1 MSTLATNK
9 LGTLSGSADMNLP
22 SSRPSSTE
30 PAMLDSNG
38 NITFGAGNEKVDYVN
53 PLDDNTKVVKVLVN
67 HQSVKAGTNMPESTL
82 IQQGQTVG
90 YYGFIS

>member
-30 PAMLDSNG
+30 AAMLDSSG
-38 NITFGAGNEKVDYVN
+38 NITFGAGSTKVDYVN
-53 PLDDNTKVVKVLVN
+53 PLDDSIKVPVYFANFVLMDYGLG
-67 HQSVKAGTNMPESTL
+67 SVLAVQLTIKG
-82 IQQGQTVG
+82 I
-90 YYGFIS
+90 